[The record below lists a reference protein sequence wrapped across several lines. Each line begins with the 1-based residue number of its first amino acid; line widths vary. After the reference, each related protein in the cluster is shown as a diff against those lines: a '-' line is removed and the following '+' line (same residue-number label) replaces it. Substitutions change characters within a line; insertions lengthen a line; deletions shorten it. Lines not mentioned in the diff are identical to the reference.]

1 MTRGRAKL
9 TDKQEKILLQA
20 QLMGLEA
27 SDMTRIANR
36 LVALKKEREE
46 IERVDDVTRGYR
58 WEKVIDDTSKDDRT
72 WWKIFHPDGYLIEAS
87 NIKIKDRGWYS
98 DTFVVDFRVTKPG
111 TRYNLRT
118 KKDQRISVDRNWTK
132 RLMPEQNKVLFGIIR
147 WCAYTDF
154 GVDF

>member
-1 MTRGRAKL
+1 MPRGRAKL

-46 IERVDDVTRGYR
+46 IARVNDTTNGFR
-58 WEKVIDDTSKDDRT
+58 WEKIIDDTSKDKQI
-72 WWKIFHPDGYLIEAS
+72 WWKIFHPGGYLIEAS
-87 NIKIKDRGWYS
+87 NIRVKDRGWYS
-98 DTFVVDFRVTKPG
+98 DNYVVDFRVTKPG
-111 TRYNLRT
+111 TRYNLRV
-118 KKDQRISVDRNWTK
+118 KKDQRVSIDREWTK
-132 RLMPEQNKVLFGIIR
+132 RLMPEQNKILYGIIR
-147 WCAYTDF
+147 WCSYNDF